1 MEYTAFHCTA
11 WSITHGCK
19 DSMPTIAVVHELDS
33 GRFNFIAVSLHRRSG
48 PEFKTSSAPRFDRQR
63 VTDWMCSFVHAY
75 FDKRKPPLCD
85 KHTLKT

>member
-19 DSMPTIAVVHELDS
+19 DSVPTIAVVHELDS

-48 PEFKTSSAPRFDRQR
+48 PKFETSCRPRFDRQFA
-63 VTDWMCSFVHAY
+63 VDWMLDFAKGY
-75 FDKRKPPLCD
+75 TDKRKPPLCD

>member
-11 WSITHGCK
+11 WSVTHGWK
-19 DSMPTIAVVHELDS
+19 DSVPTIAVVHGLES
-33 GRFNFIAVSLHRRSG
+33 GRANFIAVSLRRHRS
-48 PEFKTSSAPRFDRQR
+48 PKFETSSIPRWNRQLA
-63 VTDWMCSFVHAY
+63 TNWMRSFVQEY